1 MKGIIIK
8 GIGGFYYVKT
18 ADGVYQAKG
27 RGIFKKN
34 GITLSV
40 GDIADIEVLPDGD
53 AVINSIEPRE
63 NEFLRPP
70 IVNIDS
76 FIVVFTAARPKPNF
90 SVIDKFLIMAE
101 IKNIDTVL
109 CLNKCDLVSE
119 EEIQKI
125 REIYRDVYPVFV
137 TSAKTGEG
145 LDEIRE
151 YIKGRKVSLA
161 GPSGVGKSSLLNLLI
176 PHAEM
181 ETGTVSAKTN
191 RGKHTTRH
199 VEIFDVPG
207 GGMIFDT
214 PGFTSFDLPEE
225 TDEDSLADYYPDIA
239 RFKGRCRF
247 DNCRHMKEPDCSVR
261 EAVEAGPINRT
272 RYESYLANMD
282 EIVNRKKY

>member
-151 YIKGRKVSLA
+151 YIKGRKVSLD

-261 EAVEAGPINRT
+261 EAVEAGLINRT

>member
-1 MKGIIIK
+1 
-8 GIGGFYYVKT
+8 
-18 ADGVYQAKG
+18 
-27 RGIFKKN
+27 
-34 GITLSV
+34 
-40 GDIADIEVLPDGD
+40 
-53 AVINSIEPRE
+53 
-63 NEFLRPP
+63 
-70 IVNIDS
+70 
-76 FIVVFTAARPKPNF
+76 
-90 SVIDKFLIMAE
+90 MAE

-261 EAVEAGPINRT
+261 EAVEAGLINRT